1 MLLTNFKI
9 GSVVWIIEVGPINQ
23 KESSK
28 VEEGGRRGQQQTADD
43 VCEELNLPLLALT
56 TEATAMSRR
65 RQAASRS

>member
-28 VEEGGRRGQQQTADD
+28 VEEGGRRGQSDD

-56 TEATAMSRR
+56 TEARAMSRR

>member
-23 KESSK
+23 ESLK
-28 VEEGGRRGQQQTADD
+28 VEKGGRRGQSDD

-56 TEATAMSRR
+56 TEARAMSRR